1 MVLRHD
7 RVVDPEPGIAVTG
20 STGAVGRMVARAL
33 ADRGLA
39 QRLLVRD
46 RSRAPSIPGAT
57 SYRCSYDDASAARA
71 ALAGVETLFM
81 VSGSESADRVDQHR
95 TFVEAATAAGVRHI
109 VYTSFL
115 GAAPDSIFTLGRD
128 HYATEQFIRD
138 SGMRWTFLRDSLYMD
153 SVVSWF
159 DGEGVVAGPADD
171 GRCSFVARADVA
183 RVAVTALT
191 DPRAHADRTY
201 ELTGPDA
208 LTLADVAAAI
218 NVATSRHVRFV
229 DQTTEEA
236 YASRAGYGAPD
247 WQLDAW
253 VSTYLAIAAGALA
266 TVTTDVETVTG
277 TPPMSLTEYLS
288 TASVHNQPRP

>member
-1 MVLRHD
+1 MD
-7 RVVDPEPGIAVTG
+7 AEPTVAVTG
-20 STGAVGRMVARAL
+20 ATGAVGGMVARSL
-33 ADRGLA
+33 AERGIA

-46 RSRAPSIPGAT
+46 PTRAPSLPGAMT
-57 SYRCSYDDASAARA
+57 YRCAYDDRAAA
-71 ALAGVETLFM
+71 QKALAGVDTLFM

-95 TFVEAATAAGVRHI
+95 TFVEASAAAGVQRV

-115 GAAPDSIFTLGRD
+115 GAAPNSIFTLGRD
-128 HYATEQFIRD
+128 HHATEQSIRD
-138 SGMRWTFLRDSLYMD
+138 SGMQWTFLRDSLYMD

-159 DGEGVVAGPADD
+159 DGEGVVAGPADG

-183 RVAVTALT
+183 RVAATVLA
-191 DPRAHADRTY
+191 DPAPHVERTY

-229 DQTTEEA
+229 DQTLEEA

-253 VSTYLAIAAGALA
+253 VSTYVAIAAGALA
-266 TVTTDVETVTG
+266 TVTNDIEAVTG
-277 TPPMSLTEYLS
+277 TPPTSLPEFL
-288 TASVHNQPRP
+288 AQIP